1 MSKSVWR
8 APAVLI
14 PLGTAALLLP
24 PADRL
29 LPEWVSAAL
38 LVFAVRVLDGAAGR
52 AFGRPDPAFPPEA
65 QAWAAPFSVRIL
77 SLLSA
82 PGTPDLFV
90 ASALWAAY
98 SAAACSA
105 EAAAARRGRT
115 GFAAFAAA
123 LGSLAAFTA
132 LAGPFAGAA
141 GAGLA
146 AVGLIYAAR
155 RRIPR

>member
-1 MSKSVWR
+1 MNKSAWR
-8 APAVLI
+8 VPAVLI
-14 PLGTAALLLP
+14 PLGAAAILLP
-24 PADRL
+24 LADR
-29 LPEWVSAAL
+29 PFPAWVSAAL

-52 AFGRPDPAFPPEA
+52 AFGRPDPAFAPEA
-65 QAWAAPFSVRIL
+65 QAWAAPFAVRIL
-77 SLLSA
+77 SLLST
-82 PGTPDLFV
+82 PGIPDLFV
-90 ASALWAAY
+90 AAALWASF

-123 LGSLAAFTA
+123 LGALAAFTS

-146 AVGLIYAAR
+146 AVLLIYTAR
-155 RRIPR
+155 RRILR

>member
-1 MSKSVWR
+1 MSKSARR
-8 APAVLI
+8 AAAVLI
-14 PLGTAALLLP
+14 PLGAAALFLP
-24 PADRL
+24 LADRP
-29 LPEWVSAAL
+29 LPAWVSAAL

-52 AFGRPDPAFPPEA
+52 VFGRPDSAFPPEA
-65 QAWAAPFSVRIL
+65 QAWAAPFAVRIL

-82 PGTPDLFV
+82 PGTPELFV
-90 ASALWAAY
+90 AAVLWVSL
-98 SAAACSA
+98 SAAACAA

-123 LGSLAAFTA
+123 LGALAAFTA

-146 AVGLIYAAR
+146 AVVLIYTAR

>member
-1 MSKSVWR
+1 MNRSVLR
-8 APAVLI
+8 VPAVLI
-14 PLGTAALLLP
+14 PLGAAALLLP
-24 PADRL
+24 LADRP
-29 LPEWVSAAL
+29 LPLWASAAL

-52 AFGRPDPAFPPEA
+52 AFGRPGPAFTPEA

-77 SLLSA
+77 ALLSA
-82 PGTPDLFV
+82 PGIPDLFI
-90 ASALWAAY
+90 AAALWTSF

-105 EAAAARRGRT
+105 EAAAAPRGRA

-123 LGSLAAFTA
+123 LGFLAAFTA

-146 AVGLIYAAR
+146 AVGMVYAAR
-155 RRIPR
+155 RRLPR